1 MRLSIVPEYASATLQ
16 PGFLSQP
23 ASVAGDGITILVV
36 EDSEDIRA
44 LLEELLEAE
53 GYNLIFATN
62 GEEGL
67 TLAQQENPTI
77 ILMDLSL
84 PGMDGWEAVYRLRQL
99 PEFATTPIIALTAH
113 ATRKDEER
121 ALAVGCTG
129 YISKPFD
136 MEKLLDY
143 IASFTITTPANA
155 VPSN

>member
-1 MRLSIVPEYASATLQ
+1 MSLIFDSPYNNNQAQSEE
-16 PGFLSQP
+16 
-23 ASVAGDGITILVV
+23 SVGPLTRIMIV
-36 EDSEDIRA
+36 EDSEDIRT
-44 LLEELLEAE
+44 LLAELLEGE
-53 GYNLIFATN
+53 GYDLVFATN

-67 TLAQQENPTI
+67 ETAKAIQPDI

-99 PEFATTPIIALTAH
+99 PAFKKTPIVALTAH

-136 MEKLLDY
+136 MDKLLQY
-143 IASFTITTPANA
+143 IASFGS
-155 VPSN
+155 SNNSAS

>member
-1 MRLSIVPEYASATLQ
+1 MRFELQ
-16 PGFLSQP
+16 FYTPLQLPF
-23 ASVAGDGITILVV
+23 TNILAQTTDDMEVGPHVRVMVV
-36 EDSEDIRA
+36 EDSEDIRT

-53 GYNLIFATN
+53 GYGLIFATN

-67 TLAQQENPTI
+67 EKAQREHPDI

-84 PGMDGWEAVYRLRQL
+84 PGMDGWETVYHLRQL
-99 PEFATTPIIALTAH
+99 DDFKTTPIIALTAH

-136 MEKLLDY
+136 MENLLNY
-143 IASFTITTPANA
+143 IASFTT
-155 VPSN
+155 SK

>member
-1 MRLSIVPEYASATLQ
+1 MSLIFDSPQNNNQAQSEESIGPLTR
-16 PGFLSQP
+16 
-23 ASVAGDGITILVV
+23 IMIV
-36 EDSEDIRA
+36 EDSEDIRT
-44 LLEELLEAE
+44 LLAELLEGE
-53 GYNLIFATN
+53 GYDLVFATN

-67 TLAQQENPTI
+67 ETAKAIQPDI

-99 PEFATTPIIALTAH
+99 PAFKHTPIVALTAH

-136 MEKLLDY
+136 MDKLLQY
-143 IASFTITTPANA
+143 IASFGSSNNPA
-155 VPSN
+155 S

>member
-1 MRLSIVPEYASATLQ
+1 MKFNPQFKTPLDLPFTNVMAQTTSEMEVGPHVRL
-16 PGFLSQP
+16 
-23 ASVAGDGITILVV
+23 LVV
-36 EDSEDIRA
+36 EDSEDIRK

-67 TLAQQENPTI
+67 ETAKRERPDI

-84 PGMDGWEAVYRLRQL
+84 PGMDGWETVFRLRQL
-99 PEFATTPIIALTAH
+99 TEFKATPIIALTAH

-121 ALAVGCTG
+121 ALAAGCTG
-129 YISKPFD
+129 YVSKPFD

-143 IASFTITTPANA
+143 IASFVTQN
-155 VPSN
+155 